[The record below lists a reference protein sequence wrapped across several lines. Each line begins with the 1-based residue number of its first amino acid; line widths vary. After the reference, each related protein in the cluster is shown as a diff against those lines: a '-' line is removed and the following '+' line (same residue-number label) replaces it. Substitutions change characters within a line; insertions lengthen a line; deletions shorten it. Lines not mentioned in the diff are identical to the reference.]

1 MHKLKPIHRDL
12 IISFFLILVTACV
25 FWQVCNFDFV
35 RYDDDKYVTENRHV
49 QAGLTRDG
57 IAWAFLSVYANN
69 WHPLTWLSHMLDYQ
83 LFAANPAGHH
93 ITNLLFHIISTLL
106 LFFILKRMTGF
117 PWRSAF
123 VAVLFAIH
131 PLHIES
137 VAWVAERKDVLS
149 TLFFMLTVWAYAR
162 YVELPGIY
170 RYLAIILLFAL
181 GLMSKPMLV
190 TLPFVLLLLDFWPLG
205 RLHLEGSFFNT
216 GASDL
221 KAVGGRNGKGSS
233 MGLIIE
239 KIPLFILSALSI
251 CATIYA
257 QWSGISP
264 LESLPFSTR
273 VSNAVVSYISYM
285 GKMIWP
291 SNLAVF
297 YPYQES
303 IPVWQVGGA
312 VLLLVLITA
321 IVVRLRRRNPYAIV
335 GWLWYLGTLVPVIGL
350 VQVGYQSMAD
360 RYTYLPVIGLFIAI
374 AWMVPDLLAR
384 WRFHRIALSVLAA
397 CVMAALM
404 TVSLFQ
410 IRYWQ
415 NSMTLFARALAV
427 TKNNVLMETNM
438 AAMLAAQGKFGEAIT
453 HYQKAL
459 RIKQNDLEARYNLTA
474 AIEISMGAML
484 AAQGR
489 FGEAIAHYQEA
500 LRIKPNDFEARY
512 NLANALA
519 RQGKVEDAI
528 SHYAGILQ
536 TKPDAAAVHNNMGI
550 ALSQLGRTDEA
561 IVHFREALRIKPDFE
576 DAGSNLEKAL
586 MGQGGTKK
594 PVPEK
599 VAIPPADPNSAE
611 GQLRMGLALFQEGR
625 ADEAIPKFEEA
636 LRLNPKLA
644 AAHISLGLIMAQK
657 RNLDKA
663 IDHFRKA
670 LKINPA
676 IAEAHNSLGVALTY
690 KGSLDEAVEHFE
702 TALKINPRFAKAHNS
717 LAVALAQKG
726 RTEEA
731 ISHLRKALQ
740 LQPDYEE
747 AKRNLNILLNMQG
760 K

>member
-12 IISFFLILVTACV
+12 IISFFLVLVTAAL
-25 FWQVCNFDFV
+25 FWQVSSFDFV

-49 QAGLTRDG
+49 QAGLTRGG

-93 ITNLLFHIISTLL
+93 ITNLFFHIINTLL
-106 LFFILKRMTGF
+106 LFFILKRMTDF
-117 PWRSAF
+117 PWQSAF

-149 TLFFMLTVWAYAR
+149 TLFFMLTIWAYVR
-162 YVELPGIY
+162 YVEHPGIY
-170 RYLAIILLFAL
+170 RYLAILLFFAF

-205 RLHLEGSFFNT
+205 RLQSEGSLFNT
-216 GASDL
+216 DASDL
-221 KAVGGRNGKGSS
+221 KAVGDGNENRSGV
-233 MGLIIE
+233 GLIIE
-239 KIPLFILSALSI
+239 KSPLFILSAASV
-251 CATIYA
+251 CATLYA
-257 QWSGISP
+257 QWSGIAP

-273 VSNAVVSYISYM
+273 MNNAFVSYISYM

-291 SNLAVF
+291 QDLAVF
-297 YPYQES
+297 YPYPES
-303 IPVWQVGGA
+303 IPLWQVGGA
-312 VLLLVLITA
+312 ILLLILITA
-321 IVVRLRRRNPYAIV
+321 IAVRLRRRNPYAIV
-335 GWLWYLGTLVPVIGL
+335 GWLWYLGTLVPVAGL

-360 RYTYLPVIGLFIAI
+360 RYTYLPMIGLFIAI
-374 AWMVPDLLAR
+374 AWIVPDLLAG
-384 WRFHRIALSVLAA
+384 WRFHRIALTVLAT
-397 CVMAALM
+397 CVIAALM

-415 NSMTLFARALAV
+415 NSLTLFAHALSV
-427 TKNNVLMETNM
+427 TKNNAVIETNM
-438 AAMLAAQGKFGEAIT
+438 GAALAEQGK
-453 HYQKAL
+453 
-459 RIKQNDLEARYNLTA
+459 
-474 AIEISMGAML
+474 
-484 AAQGR
+484 

-519 RQGKVEDAI
+519 RQGKMEEAV

-536 TKPDAAAVHNNMGI
+536 TRPDAAAVHNNMGI
-550 ALSQLGRTDEA
+550 ALSQLGRTSEA
-561 IVHFREALRIKPDFE
+561 IDHFREALRIKPDFQ
-576 DAGSNLEKAL
+576 DAGSNLETAL
-586 MGQGGTKK
+586 MGQARTKK

-599 VAIPPADPNSAE
+599 VAIQPADPNSAE
-611 GQLRMGLALFQEGR
+611 GQLRIGLSLFQEGR

-636 LRLNPKLA
+636 LRLNPNLV
-644 AAHISLGLIMAQK
+644 AAHVSLGLIMAQK

-670 LKINPA
+670 LKIKPD

-690 KGSLDEAVEHFE
+690 KGALDEAVEHFE
-702 TALKINPRFAKAHNS
+702 TALKINPKFAKAHNS

-726 RTEEA
+726 RTDEA

-760 K
+760 KSS

>member
-12 IISFFLILVTACV
+12 IISFFLVLVTTAV
-25 FWQVCNFDFV
+25 FWQVSSFDFV

-49 QAGLTRDG
+49 QAGLTRGG

-93 ITNLLFHIISTLL
+93 ITNLFFHIINTLL
-106 LFFILKRMTGF
+106 LFFILKQMTGF
-117 PWRSAF
+117 SWRSAF

-149 TLFFMLTVWAYAR
+149 TLFFMLTVWAYVR
-162 YVELPGIY
+162 YVERPGIY
-170 RYLAIILLFAL
+170 RYLAILLFFAL

-205 RLHLEGSFFNT
+205 RLHLEGSLFNT
-216 GASDL
+216 DPSGL
-221 KAVGGRNGKGSS
+221 RAVGDGNENRSGV
-233 MGLIIE
+233 GLIIE
-239 KIPLFILSALSI
+239 KIPLFILSAASV
-251 CATIYA
+251 CATLYA
-257 QWSGISP
+257 QWSGIAP

-273 VSNAVVSYISYM
+273 MSNALVSYISYM

-291 SNLAVF
+291 QDLAVF
-297 YPYQES
+297 YPYPES
-303 IPVWQVGGA
+303 IPLWQVGGA
-312 VLLLVLITA
+312 VLLLILITA
-321 IVVRLRRRNPYAIV
+321 IAVRLRRRYPYAIV
-335 GWLWYLGTLVPVIGL
+335 GWLWYLGTLVPVAGL

-360 RYTYLPVIGLFIAI
+360 RYTYLPMIGLFIAI
-374 AWMVPDLLAR
+374 AWIVPDLLAR
-384 WRFHRIALSVLAA
+384 WRSHRIALTVLAA
-397 CVMAALM
+397 CVIAALM

-415 NSMTLFARALAV
+415 NSMTLFARALSV
-427 TKNNVLMETNM
+427 TKNNAVIETNM
-438 AAMLAAQGKFGEAIT
+438 GASLAEQGKFGEAI
-453 HYQKAL
+453 
-459 RIKQNDLEARYNLTA
+459 
-474 AIEISMGAML
+474 G
-484 AAQGR
+484 
-489 FGEAIAHYQEA
+489 HYQEA

-519 RQGKVEDAI
+519 RQGKMEEAV

-536 TKPDAAAVHNNMGI
+536 TQPSAAAVHNNMGI
-550 ALSQLGRTDEA
+550 ALSQLGRTGEA
-561 IVHFREALRIKPDFE
+561 IDHFREAIRIKPDFQ
-576 DAGSNLEKAL
+576 DAGSNLETAL
-586 MGQGGTKK
+586 IGQARTKK

-599 VAIPPADPNSAE
+599 VAIQPADPNSAE
-611 GQLRMGLALFQEGR
+611 GQLRMGLSLFQEGR

-636 LRLNPKLA
+636 LRLNPNLV

-670 LKINPA
+670 LKIKPD

-690 KGSLDEAVEHFE
+690 KGALDEAMEHFE
-702 TALKINPRFAKAHNS
+702 KALKINPKFAKAHNS
-717 LAVALAQKG
+717 IAVALAQKG
-726 RTEEA
+726 RTDEA

-740 LQPDYEE
+740 LQPGYEE

-760 K
+760 KSS

>member
-1 MHKLKPIHRDL
+1 MHKLKTIHRDL
-12 IISFFLILVTACV
+12 IISFFLVLVTIAV
-25 FWQVCNFDFV
+25 FWQVSSFDFV

-49 QAGLTRDG
+49 QAGLTRGG

-93 ITNLLFHIISTLL
+93 ITNLFFHIINTLL
-106 LFFILKRMTGF
+106 LFFILKQMTGF

-149 TLFFMLTVWAYAR
+149 TLFFMLTIWAYVR
-162 YVELPGIY
+162 YVERPGIY
-170 RYLAIILLFAL
+170 RYLAILLFFAL

-205 RLHLEGSFFNT
+205 RLHLEGSLFNT
-216 GASDL
+216 DASDL
-221 KAVGGRNGKGSS
+221 KAVGDGNENRSGEE
-233 MGLIIE
+233 LIIE
-239 KIPLFILSALSI
+239 KSPLFILSAASI
-251 CATIYA
+251 CATFYA
-257 QWSGISP
+257 QWSGIAP
-264 LESLPFSTR
+264 LVSLPFSTR
-273 VSNAVVSYISYM
+273 MSNGLVSYISYM

-291 SNLAVF
+291 HDLAVF
-297 YPYQES
+297 YPYPES
-303 IPVWQVGGA
+303 IPLWQIGVSI
-312 VLLLVLITA
+312 LLLILITA
-321 IVVRLRRRNPYAIV
+321 VAVRLRKRSPYMIA

-360 RYTYLPVIGLFIAI
+360 RYTYLPMIGLFIAI
-374 AWMVPDLLAR
+374 AWTVPDLMAR
-384 WRFHRIALSVLAA
+384 WRFHRIALSLLATF
-397 CVMAALM
+397 VIAALM

-415 NSMTLFARALAV
+415 NSMTLFARALSV
-427 TKNNVLMETNM
+427 TKNNFVIETNM
-438 AAMLAAQGKFGEAIT
+438 GASLAEQGK
-453 HYQKAL
+453 
-459 RIKQNDLEARYNLTA
+459 
-474 AIEISMGAML
+474 
-484 AAQGR
+484 

-500 LRIKPNDFEARY
+500 LRIRPNDFEALY

-519 RQGKVEDAI
+519 RQGKMEEAV

-536 TKPDAAAVHNNMGI
+536 TQPDSAAVHNNMGI

-561 IVHFREALRIKPDFE
+561 IVHFREALRIKPDFQ
-576 DAGSNLEKAL
+576 DAGANLETAL
-586 MGQGGTKK
+586 MGQARKKK

-599 VAIPPADPNSAE
+599 VAIQPTDPNSAE
-611 GQLRMGLALFQEGR
+611 GQLRTGLSLFQEGR

-636 LRLNPKLA
+636 LRLNPNLV

-670 LKINPA
+670 LKIKPD

-690 KGSLDEAVEHFE
+690 KGALDEAVKHFE
-702 TALKINPRFAKAHNS
+702 AALKINPRFAKAHNS

-740 LQPDYEE
+740 IQPDYEE

>member
-12 IISFFLILVTACV
+12 IISFFLVLVTAAV
-25 FWQVCNFDFV
+25 FWQVSSFDFV

-49 QAGLTRDG
+49 QAGLTRGG

-69 WHPLTWLSHMLDYQ
+69 WHPLTWLSHMLDCQ
-83 LFAANPAGHH
+83 LFTANPAGHH
-93 ITNLLFHIISTLL
+93 LTNLFFHIINTLL
-106 LFFILKRMTGF
+106 LFFVLKRMTHF

-123 VAVLFAIH
+123 VAALFAIH

-149 TLFFMLTVWAYAR
+149 TLFFMLTIWAYVR
-162 YVELPGIY
+162 YVERPGIY
-170 RYLAIILLFAL
+170 RYLAILLFFAL

-205 RLHLEGSFFNT
+205 RLHLEGPVFNRDPN
-216 GASDL
+216 DL
-221 KAVGGRNGKGSS
+221 KAVGDGNGKGSG

-239 KIPLFILSALSI
+239 KIPLFILSGASI
-251 CATIYA
+251 CVTLFA

-264 LESLPFSTR
+264 IVSLPVATR
-273 VSNAVVSYISYM
+273 ISNALVSYISYM
-285 GKMIWP
+285 GQMIWP
-291 SNLAVF
+291 HALAVF
-297 YPYQES
+297 YPYPES
-303 IPVWQVGGA
+303 IPLWQVGCA
-312 VLLLVLITA
+312 IMLLILITA
-321 IVVRLRRRNPYAIV
+321 IAVRLRRRYPYAIA

-360 RYTYLPVIGLFIAI
+360 RYTYLPMIGLFVAI
-374 AWMVPDLLAR
+374 AWAVPDLLAR
-384 WRFHRIALSVLAA
+384 WRFNRIALTALAA
-397 CVMAALM
+397 CVIAALM

-415 NSMTLFARALAV
+415 NSMTLFARALSV
-427 TKNNVLMETNM
+427 TKNNFVIETNM
-438 AAMLAAQGKFGEAIT
+438 GAALAEQGK
-453 HYQKAL
+453 
-459 RIKQNDLEARYNLTA
+459 
-474 AIEISMGAML
+474 
-484 AAQGR
+484 

-519 RQGKVEDAI
+519 RQGKLEEAV
-528 SHYAGILQ
+528 SRYAGILQ
-536 TKPDAAAVHNNMGI
+536 TQPNAAVVHNNMGI

-561 IVHFREALRIKPDFE
+561 VDHFREALRIKPDFQ
-576 DAGSNLEKAL
+576 DAGSNLETAL
-586 MGQGGTKK
+586 MGQTKTKK

-599 VAIPPADPNSAE
+599 VVIQPADPNSAE
-611 GQLRMGLALFQEGR
+611 GQLRMGLSLFQEGR

-636 LRLNPKLA
+636 LRLNPKLV

-663 IDHFRKA
+663 IEHFRKA
-670 LKINPA
+670 LKIKPD

-690 KGSLDEAVEHFE
+690 KGALDEAVKHFE

-717 LAVALAQKG
+717 IAVALAQKG
-726 RTEEA
+726 RTDEA

-747 AKRNLNILLNMQG
+747 AKKNLTILLNMQG

>member
-1 MHKLKPIHRDL
+1 MRRELLVCLCLAL
-12 IISFFLILVTACV
+12 ITCSIY
-25 FWQVCNFDFV
+25 WQVQNFDFV
-35 RYDDDKYVTENRHV
+35 RYDDDRYVTENRHV
-49 QAGLTRDG
+49 QMGVKAEEIT
-57 IAWAFLSVYANN
+57 WAFTSLYASN
-69 WHPLTWLSHMLDYQ
+69 WHPVTWISHMLDCQ
-83 LFAANPAGHH
+83 LYGLNPRGHH
-93 ITNLLFHIISTLL
+93 LTNLLFHILNTLL
-106 LFFILKRMTGF
+106 LFLIFKQMTNAL
-117 PWRSAF
+117 WRSAF
-123 VAVLFAIH
+123 VAALFAVH
-131 PLHIES
+131 PLHVES

-149 TLFFMLTVWAYAR
+149 TFFWMLTLWAYTR
-162 YVELPGIY
+162 YVQNLSMK
-170 RYLAIILLFAL
+170 RYLCVLFSFII
-181 GLMSKPMLV
+181 GIMTKPMLV
-190 TLPFVLLLLDFWPLG
+190 TLPFVLLLLDFWPLR

-221 KAVGGRNGKGSS
+221 KAVGGRNGKESS
-233 MGLIIE
+233 MALIIE
-239 KIPLFILSALSI
+239 KIPLFILSGASI
-251 CATIYA
+251 CATLFA
-257 QWSGISP
+257 QWSGIFP

-291 SNLAVF
+291 SDLAVF
-297 YPYQES
+297 YPYPES
-303 IPVWQVGGA
+303 IPLWQVGGA
-312 VLLLVLITA
+312 ILLLILITA
-321 IVVRLRRRNPYAIV
+321 VAVRLRRRNPYAIV

-397 CVMAALM
+397 CVIAALM

-427 TKNNVLMETNM
+427 TKNNFVIETNM
-438 AAMLAAQGKFGEAIT
+438 GASLAEQGK
-453 HYQKAL
+453 
-459 RIKQNDLEARYNLTA
+459 
-474 AIEISMGAML
+474 
-484 AAQGR
+484 

-500 LRIKPNDFEARY
+500 LRIKPDDFEARY

-519 RQGKVEDAI
+519 RQGKVEDAV

-550 ALSQLGRTDEA
+550 ALSQLRRTDEA

-586 MGQGGTKK
+586 MGQGRTKK

-611 GQLRMGLALFQEGR
+611 GQLRMGLALFQEGK

-644 AAHISLGLIMAQK
+644 TAHISLGLIMAQK

-670 LKINPA
+670 LKIKPD

-747 AKRNLNILLNMQG
+747 AKRNLKVLLEMQG
-760 K
+760 KS

>member
-12 IISFFLILVTACV
+12 IISFFLILVTVAV
-25 FWQVCNFDFV
+25 FWQVSSFDFV

-49 QAGLTRDG
+49 QAGLARGG

-162 YVELPGIY
+162 YVERPGIY
-170 RYLAIILLFAL
+170 RYLAIILFFAI

-205 RLHLEGSFFNT
+205 RLHLEGSLFNISE
-216 GASDL
+216 GEL
-221 KAVGGRNGKGSS
+221 KAVGDGNEKRSV

-239 KIPLFILSALSI
+239 KVPLFILSALSI

-291 SNLAVF
+291 SDLAVF
-297 YPYQES
+297 YPYPES

-321 IVVRLRRRNPYAIV
+321 IAVRLRRRNPYAIV

-397 CVMAALM
+397 FVMAALM
-404 TVSLFQ
+404 TVSRFQ

-427 TKNNVLMETNM
+427 TKNNHVIHTNM
-438 AAMLAAQGKFGEAIT
+438 GALLAEQGK
-453 HYQKAL
+453 
-459 RIKQNDLEARYNLTA
+459 
-474 AIEISMGAML
+474 
-484 AAQGR
+484 

-519 RQGKVEDAI
+519 RQGKVEDAV

-561 IVHFREALRIKPDFE
+561 IVHFREALRIKPDFQ

-586 MGQGGTKK
+586 MGQGRTKK

-625 ADEAIPKFEEA
+625 ADEAIPKLEEA
-636 LRLNPKLA
+636 LRLNPKLV
-644 AAHISLGLIMAQK
+644 AAHVSLGLIMAQK

-670 LKINPA
+670 LKIKPD

-702 TALKINPRFAKAHNS
+702 TALKINPKFAKAHNS

-747 AKRNLNILLNMQG
+747 AKRNLKILLEMQG
-760 K
+760 KS

>member
-12 IISFFLILVTACV
+12 IISFFLVLVTAAV
-25 FWQVCNFDFV
+25 FWQVSSFDFV

-49 QAGLTRDG
+49 QAGLTRGG
-57 IAWAFLSVYANN
+57 IAWAFSSVYANN
-69 WHPLTWLSHMLDYQ
+69 WHPLTWLSHMLDCQ
-83 LFAANPAGHH
+83 LFATNPSGHH
-93 ITNLLFHIISTLL
+93 LTNLFFHILNTLL
-106 LFFILKRMTGF
+106 LFFILKRMTDL

-123 VAVLFAIH
+123 VAALFAVH

-149 TLFFMLTVWAYAR
+149 TLFFMLTIWAYVR
-162 YVELPGIY
+162 YVEHPGIY
-170 RYLAIILLFAL
+170 RYLAILLFFAL

-205 RLHLEGSFFNT
+205 RLHLEGAVFNRDT
-216 GASDL
+216 NDMKALDSRLRGNDKKGAV
-221 KAVGGRNGKGSS
+221 VGDGNEKMSV

-239 KIPLFILSALSI
+239 KIPLFILSAASI
-251 CATIYA
+251 CITLFA

-264 LESLPFSTR
+264 LESLPFATR
-273 VSNAVVSYISYM
+273 ISNAIVSYISYM

-291 SNLAVF
+291 HDLALL
-297 YPYQES
+297 YPYPDVIPMWQIGAS
-303 IPVWQVGGA
+303 I
-312 VLLLVLITA
+312 LLLILITA
-321 IVVRLRRRNPYAIV
+321 AAVRLRKRYPYVIA

-360 RYTYLPVIGLFIAI
+360 RYTYLPLIGLFIAI
-374 AWMVPDLLAR
+374 AWIVPDLMAR
-384 WRFHRIALSVLAA
+384 LRIHRIALTLLAT
-397 CVMAALM
+397 CVIAALM

-415 NSMTLFARALAV
+415 NGLTLFARTLSV
-427 TKNNVLMETNM
+427 TKNNHVILTNM
-438 AAMLAAQGKFGEAIT
+438 GASLAEQGK
-453 HYQKAL
+453 
-459 RIKQNDLEARYNLTA
+459 
-474 AIEISMGAML
+474 
-484 AAQGR
+484 

-500 LRIKPNDFEARY
+500 LRIKPDDFEARY

-519 RQGKVEDAI
+519 KQGRLEEAV
-528 SHYAGILQ
+528 SQYADILQ
-536 TKPDAAAVHNNMGI
+536 TQPDAAAVHNNMGI

-561 IVHFREALRIKPDFE
+561 VDHFREALRIKPDFQ
-576 DAGSNLEKAL
+576 DAGSNLETAL
-586 MGQGGTKK
+586 MGQTKTKK
-594 PVPEK
+594 PVTEK
-599 VAIPPADPNSAE
+599 VAIQPADPNSAE
-611 GQLRMGLALFQEGR
+611 GQLRMGLSLFQEGK

-636 LRLNPKLA
+636 LRLNPKLV

-663 IDHFRKA
+663 IEHFRKA
-670 LKINPA
+670 LKIKPD

-690 KGSLDEAVEHFE
+690 KGALDDAVEHFE
-702 TALKINPRFAKAHNS
+702 RALKINPKFAKAHNS

-726 RTEEA
+726 RTDEA

-747 AKRNLNILLNMQG
+747 AKRNLKVLLEMQG
-760 K
+760 KSS

>member
-12 IISFFLILVTACV
+12 IISFFLVLITAAV
-25 FWQVCNFDFV
+25 FWQVSSFDFV

-49 QAGLTRDG
+49 QAGLTRGG

-69 WHPLTWLSHMLDYQ
+69 WHPLTWLSHMLDCQ
-83 LFAANPAGHH
+83 LFAANAAGHH
-93 ITNLLFHIISTLL
+93 LTNLFFHIINTLL
-106 LFFILKRMTGF
+106 LFFVLKRMTDF

-123 VAVLFAIH
+123 VAALFAIH

-137 VAWVAERKDVLS
+137 VTWVAERKDVLS
-149 TLFFMLTVWAYAR
+149 TLFFMLTIWAYVR
-162 YVELPGIY
+162 YVEHPGIY
-170 RYLAIILLFAL
+170 RYFAIPLFFAL

-205 RLHLEGSFFNT
+205 RLHLEGPVFNR
-216 GASDL
+216 DPNDM
-221 KAVGGRNGKGSS
+221 KAVGDGNEKRSV

-239 KIPLFILSALSI
+239 KIPLFILSGASI
-251 CATIYA
+251 CVTLFA
-257 QWSGISP
+257 QWSGIAP
-264 LESLPFSTR
+264 IVSLPFATR
-273 VSNAVVSYISYM
+273 ISNALVSYISYM

-291 SNLAVF
+291 HDLAVF
-297 YPYQES
+297 YPYPDVIPSWQIGVS
-303 IPVWQVGGA
+303 I
-312 VLLLVLITA
+312 LLLILITA
-321 IVVRLRRRNPYAIV
+321 VAVRLRRRYPYVIA

-360 RYTYLPVIGLFIAI
+360 RYTYLPMIGLFVAI
-374 AWMVPDLLAR
+374 AWTVPDLLAR
-384 WRFHRIALSVLAA
+384 WRFHRIALTALAA
-397 CVMAALM
+397 CVIAALM

-415 NSMTLFARALAV
+415 NSMTLFAHALSV
-427 TKNNVLMETNM
+427 TKSNHVILTNM
-438 AAMLAAQGKFGEAIT
+438 GASLAEQGK
-453 HYQKAL
+453 
-459 RIKQNDLEARYNLTA
+459 
-474 AIEISMGAML
+474 
-484 AAQGR
+484 

-500 LRIKPNDFEARY
+500 LRIKPDDFEARY

-519 RQGKVEDAI
+519 RQGKMEEAV

-536 TKPDAAAVHNNMGI
+536 TQPDAAAVHNNMGI

-561 IVHFREALRIKPDFE
+561 IDHFREAIRIKPDFW
-576 DAGSNLEKAL
+576 DAGSNLEAAL
-586 MGQGGTKK
+586 MRQAGTKK
-594 PVPEK
+594 EAPEK
-599 VAIPPADPNSAE
+599 VAIQPADPNSAE
-611 GQLRMGLALFQEGR
+611 GQLRMGLSLFQEGR

-636 LRLNPKLA
+636 LRLNPNLA

-657 RNLDKA
+657 KDLDKA

-670 LKINPA
+670 LKVKPD

-690 KGSLDEAVEHFE
+690 KGALDEAITHFE
-702 TALKINPRFAKAHNS
+702 KALKINPKFAKAHNS

-726 RTEEA
+726 RTDEA

-747 AKRNLNILLNMQG
+747 AKRNLNVLLNMQG
-760 K
+760 KSS

>member
-12 IISFFLILVTACV
+12 IISFFLVLVTAAV
-25 FWQVCNFDFV
+25 FWQVSSFDFV

-49 QAGLTRDG
+49 QAGLTRGG

-69 WHPLTWLSHMLDYQ
+69 WHPLTWLSHMLDCQ

-93 ITNLLFHIISTLL
+93 LTNLFFHIINTLL
-106 LFFILKRMTGF
+106 LFLILKRMTDF

-123 VAVLFAIH
+123 VAALFAIH

-149 TLFFMLTVWAYAR
+149 TLFFMLTIWAYVR
-162 YVELPGIY
+162 YVEHPGIY
-170 RYLAIILLFAL
+170 RYLAILLFFAL

-205 RLHLEGSFFNT
+205 RLHLGESLFNAD
-216 GASDL
+216 ASDL
-221 KAVGGRNGKGSS
+221 KSVGGGNEHRSGV
-233 MGLIIE
+233 GLIIE
-239 KIPLFILSALSI
+239 KIPLFILSGASI
-251 CATIYA
+251 CVTLFA
-257 QWSGISP
+257 QWSGIAP

-273 VSNAVVSYISYM
+273 MSNALVSYISYI

-291 SNLAVF
+291 HDLAVF
-297 YPYQES
+297 YPFPES
-303 IPVWQVGGA
+303 ISLWQVGGA
-312 VLLLVLITA
+312 ILLLILITA
-321 IVVRLRRRNPYAIV
+321 VAVRLRRRYPCVIA

-360 RYTYLPVIGLFIAI
+360 RYTYLSMIGLFVAI
-374 AWMVPDLLAR
+374 AWIVPDLLAR
-384 WRFHRIALSVLAA
+384 WRFHRIALTALAA
-397 CVMAALM
+397 CVIAALM

-415 NSMTLFARALAV
+415 NSMTLFTRALSV
-427 TKNNVLMETNM
+427 TKNNAVIETNM
-438 AAMLAAQGKFGEAIT
+438 GASLAEQGKFV
-453 HYQKAL
+453 
-459 RIKQNDLEARYNLTA
+459 
-474 AIEISMGAML
+474 
-484 AAQGR
+484 
-489 FGEAIAHYQEA
+489 EAIAHYQEA
-500 LRIKPNDFEARY
+500 LRSKPNDFEARY

-519 RQGKVEDAI
+519 RQGKLEEAV
-528 SHYAGILQ
+528 SHYAAILPTQ
-536 TKPDAAAVHNNMGI
+536 PDAAAVHNNMGI

-561 IVHFREALRIKPDFE
+561 IDHFREALRIKPDFQ
-576 DAGSNLEKAL
+576 DAGSNLETAL
-586 MGQGGTKK
+586 MGQTRTKK

-599 VAIPPADPNSAE
+599 VAIQPADPNSTE
-611 GQLRMGLALFQEGR
+611 GQLRTGLSLFQAGR

-636 LRLNPKLA
+636 LRLNPNLV

-670 LKINPA
+670 LKIKPD

-690 KGSLDEAVEHFE
+690 KGALDEAVEHFE

-717 LAVALAQKG
+717 LAVALAQQG
-726 RTEEA
+726 RTDEA

-740 LQPDYEE
+740 LQPDYGE
-747 AKRNLNILLNMQG
+747 AKKNLNILLNMQG
-760 K
+760 KSS